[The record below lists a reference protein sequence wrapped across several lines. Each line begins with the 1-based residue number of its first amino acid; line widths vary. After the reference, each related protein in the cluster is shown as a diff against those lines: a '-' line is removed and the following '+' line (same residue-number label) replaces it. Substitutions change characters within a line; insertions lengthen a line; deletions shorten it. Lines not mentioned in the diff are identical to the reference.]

1 MPNSCFAALEAVP
14 VSRRGGTR
22 LRDNGRSGDKDEL
35 AIKAARLKTAVRLG
49 HLIEGNPLGNA
60 RLDGTPFQ

>member
-1 MPNSCFAALEAVP
+1 
-14 VSRRGGTR
+14 

-49 HLIEGNPLGNA
+49 HLIEGNPLSDA
-60 RLDGTPFQ
+60 RLDGTRFH